1 MEITQR
7 WWIKRLFP
15 QTLDYYSG
23 VTAEGERKIE
33 RKQWRWQGRK
43 RASPLRVKP
52 LFSASSIWRLLELLS
67 GWRGVMN
74 NVCMCVCGL
83 ADEGERDQLGRGGG
97 NENERQ
103 PSHPDSR
110 STPLRL
116 RLQPSGSQR
125 RLGFLVILFS
135 WEWKW
140 GAGVISTMWQLELH
154 LHFEFGWKLFS
165 FNS

>member
-23 VTAEGERKIE
+23 VTAEGKRKTE
-33 RKQWRWQGRK
+33 RKQWRWKGRK
-43 RASPLRVKP
+43 RASPLRVKR

-74 NVCMCVCGL
+74 NACVCVVWQM
-83 ADEGERDQLGRGGG
+83 GERGISWDRGGG

-116 RLQPSGSQR
+116 CLQLSGSQR
-125 RLGFLVILFS
+125 RLVFLVILFS
-135 WEWKW
+135 WERKW
-140 GAGVISTMWQLELH
+140 GARVISTMWQLELH
-154 LHFEFGWKLFS
+154 LHFELGWKLFS